1 MNSGEQAES
10 CAVRVPCATAGE
22 DLYRF
27 VTMAT
32 NTWFKTGF
40 KTKVLNQS

>member
-1 MNSGEQAES
+1 MD
-10 CAVRVPCATAGE
+10 E

-32 NTWFKTGF
+32 NTWFKTEF
-40 KTKVLNQS
+40 

>member
-1 MNSGEQAES
+1 VVNRWNRVPNL
-10 CAVRVPCATAGE
+10 VRVPCATAGE

-32 NTWFKTGF
+32 NTWFKTGI
-40 KTKVLNQS
+40 

>member
-1 MNSGEQAES
+1 VVNRQNRVPNL
-10 CAVRVPCATAGE
+10 VRVPCATAGE

-32 NTWFKTGF
+32 NTSLAL
-40 KTKVLNQS
+40 V